1 MKPMRIMQKCV
12 SVELWVMLKL
22 AIVIVIINV
31 AMKIIVHK
39 IIIVSNTMEN
49 TNKQSIK
56 FNNRAKLIFRW
67 SKSKI

>member
-1 MKPMRIMQKCV
+1 MKPMHIMQKCV
-12 SVELWVMLKL
+12 SVELWVMLKV

-56 FNNRAKLIFRW
+56 FNNRAKLILRF